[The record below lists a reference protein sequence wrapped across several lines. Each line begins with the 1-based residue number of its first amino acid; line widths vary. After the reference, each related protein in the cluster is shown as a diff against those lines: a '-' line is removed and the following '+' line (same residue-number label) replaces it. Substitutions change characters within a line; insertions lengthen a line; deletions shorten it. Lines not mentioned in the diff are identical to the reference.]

1 MHFMN
6 VSRCVATHLTAIGL
20 IATASSAGNLAFA
33 ETIFTVNGIDV
44 DSAVVDL
51 YFENRLGQPGSTPT
65 PELLIK
71 DQSHLHAGHEGAKD
85 GKGHFDVTI
94 VSEAFSG
101 VNRVQRHRMVYDA
114 LGKLLETDIHALRIK
129 AFAPSER

>member
-1 MHFMN
+1 MTEDRQAQIRTELEKSF
-6 VSRCVATHLTAIGL
+6 
-20 IATASSAGNLAFA
+20 
-33 ETIFTVNGIDV
+33 
-44 DSAVVDL
+44 
-51 YFENRLGQPGSTPT
+51 QPT
-65 PELLIK
+65 ELLIK

-94 VSEAFSG
+94 VSGAFAG